1 MTQDI
6 LNNLDIDIADYEK
19 QVKIGKILNTIEI
32 KIELNN
38 HTNNNLFLYFY
49 FISIRLNICKLKSS
63 STIKARRVR

>member
-38 HTNNNLFLYFY
+38 HTNNNLY
-49 FISIRLNICKLKSS
+49 KLV
-63 STIKARRVR
+63 A